1 MHMLAKGSV
10 QAVGSK
16 ETGPTSTADAH
27 AAFAQ
32 LYAYVN
38 YASLRSLKQQANPTT
53 DTFFT

>member
-1 MHMLAKGSV
+1 MLAKGSV